1 MNPNNVLATS
11 DINDFTVNSVGGVLI
26 EAMINIRLAMSY
38 HKELMLYLNAIEIF
52 KFNSF
57 VYTPK
62 YLNFIIFKYCTTVI
76 SLRKIGTP
84 PTNEYLLKMSGFEHL
99 ELEYKDKK

>member
-1 MNPNNVLATS
+1 MNSNNVLTS

-26 EAMINIRLAMSY
+26 QSMINIRLAMSY
-38 HKELMLYLNAIEIF
+38 HKELILYLNAIEIF

-57 VYTPK
+57 VFTPK

-84 PTNEYLLKMSGFEHL
+84 PTNEYLLKISGFEHL
-99 ELEYKDKK
+99 ELEDKGKK